1 MSLINPLQNKWPAD
15 SEADGKVYSLE
26 CGYNMRAKMVSVNGQ
41 DEVAIDLDGAII
53 WETVATVSAVPE
65 FEEFSGT
72 YAEVAA
78 KAEFINAEQ
87 KRLNGDVEHVFYPS
101 PIELLAA

>member
-1 MSLINPLQNKWPAD
+1 MSINIEPSKRPANT
-15 SEADGKVYSLE
+15 EPDGLLYSLE
-26 CGYNMRAKMVSVNGQ
+26 CGYNTRAKMVSVNGQ

-72 YAEVAA
+72 YVEVAD

-87 KRLNGDVEHVFYPS
+87 KRLYGDIEHVFYPS
-101 PIELLAA
+101 PIALLAA